1 MKQFF
6 VDIKLPAEFSE
17 KFVAQIPAQ
26 HEQIEQM
33 MDAGT
38 IRTYGLSEDQAR
50 LYMVLNADNL
60 PGVESIL
67 QEFKLYEYFE
77 PQISELMFY
86 KEAPEQFPV
95 ISLN

>member
-33 MDAGT
+33 MEAGT
-38 IRTYGLSEDQAR
+38 IRSYALSNDQAR
-50 LYMVLNADNL
+50 LYMVVNADSASNVD
-60 PGVESIL
+60 GIL
-67 QEFKLYEYFE
+67 QEFKLYEYLE
-77 PQISELMFY
+77 SQITELMFY

>member
-6 VDIKLPAEFSE
+6 VNIKLPAEFSE
-17 KFVAQIPAQ
+17 KFVALIPAQ

-33 MDAGT
+33 MEAGT
-38 IRTYGLSEDQAR
+38 IRSYGLSNDQAR
-50 LYMVLNADNL
+50 LYMVINAGSTS
-60 PGVESIL
+60 GVDDIL

-77 PQISELMFY
+77 PQINELMFY